1 MLNGNTGEVDI
12 RIGTF
17 RGKVNTPFTLLGD
30 SDAQI
35 VSGMTNTFLLKD
47 NLNIATSCKYMCTN
61 GATIVLPTDIKYNG
75 ANVTILD
82 FTYPPYNSDIAY
94 TTVLVEGGDMFGN
107 TLHTTFVGE

>member
-1 MLNGNTGEVDI
+1 M
-12 RIGTF
+12 
-17 RGKVNTPFTLLGD
+17 LGD
-30 SDAQI
+30 SDAQN

-94 TTVLVEGGDMFGN
+94 TTVLVEGGIRSGIHYIQSRKISLN
-107 TLHTTFVGE
+107 GLNQT